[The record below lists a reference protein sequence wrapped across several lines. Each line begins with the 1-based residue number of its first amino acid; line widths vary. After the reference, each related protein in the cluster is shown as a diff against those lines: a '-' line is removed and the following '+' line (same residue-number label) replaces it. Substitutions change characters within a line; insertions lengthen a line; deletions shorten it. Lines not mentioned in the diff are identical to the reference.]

1 MGSRQ
6 AVIPGMRIC
15 AAEDHYQPGLGTYIL
30 HGYIYASLVGRL
42 RLVSSKGE
50 KSQSNG
56 QGGSEMITVE
66 VEAPGGGGGGTLQQ
80 LSSSE
85 DVLGGLSAG
94 TGSDRGALL
103 VPKIGDVVTC
113 RVLSVNPRHAKLQIL
128 CVRQTVLKDAFRCQL
143 RKEDVRAH
151 DKDRVEMYK
160 CFRPTDIVLARVLSY
175 GEANSG
181 YLVTT
186 AENEFGVVIA
196 RSELSG
202 EKMVPISWTE
212 MQCPKTFNKE
222 QRKIAKVVPEDGGGT
237 SESKS

>member
-1 MGSRQ
+1 
-6 AVIPGMRIC
+6 VIPGMRIC
-15 AAEDHYQPGLGTYIL
+15 AAEDHYQAGMGTYVL
-30 HGYIYASLVGRL
+30 HGYIYASLVGHL
-42 RLVSSKGE
+42 RLVSND
-50 KSQSNG
+50 KSAAAADKND
-56 QGGSEMITVE
+56 MITVE
-66 VEAPGGGGGGTLQQ
+66 VEPRGGSVVGSDLEAIGGGGS
-80 LSSSE
+80 LS
-85 DVLGGLSAG
+85 
-94 TGSDRGALL
+94 GALL

-113 RVLSVNPRHAKLQIL
+113 RVLSVNPRFAKMQIL

-175 GEANSG
+175 GEASSG

-222 QRKIAKVVPEDGGGT
+222 NRKIAKVIPEDGGGGGQT
-237 SESKS
+237 NDN